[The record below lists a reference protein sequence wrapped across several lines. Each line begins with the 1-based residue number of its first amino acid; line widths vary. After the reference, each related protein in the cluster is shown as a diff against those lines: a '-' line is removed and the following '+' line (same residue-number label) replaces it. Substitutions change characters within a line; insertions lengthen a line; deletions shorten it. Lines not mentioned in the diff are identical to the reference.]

1 MRKAILF
8 VSLLTSVLAI
18 AQTEA
23 PDTISTRLLNEVVVK
38 GEKPQV
44 RGEDGILTVDLP
56 GLSRTNRLPIFL
68 KLSAICGGDE
78 QQRYGMA
85 YRSVKCHHYS

>member
-1 MRKAILF
+1 MLIPDFIPVILHQTNNIVMRKAILF

-56 GLSRTNRLPIFL
+56 TGLSRTNRLPIFL
-68 KLSAICGGDE
+68 KLSAICRG
-78 QQRYGMA
+78 
-85 YRSVKCHHYS
+85 